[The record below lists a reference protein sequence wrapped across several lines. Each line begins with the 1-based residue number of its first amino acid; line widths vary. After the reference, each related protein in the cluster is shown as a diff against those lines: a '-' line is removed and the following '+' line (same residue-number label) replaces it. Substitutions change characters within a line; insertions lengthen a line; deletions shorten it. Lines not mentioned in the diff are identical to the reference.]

1 MPMRSPIA
9 LILLLTTWLW
19 SGSAQALLEIHI
31 TRGVEGGIPIAVV
44 PFEWAGSGP
53 APSEDIAQ
61 IVSDDLR
68 RSGRFELKPQSDFLE
83 MPHHGSEV
91 DFEKWRAIGVEN
103 LVVGRIKPNPSG
115 GYLVQFQLFDIFKP
129 GSLSPDRPTYRLKQ
143 LAGYNLPTGS
153 DRLRDTAHFI
163 SDVIYEKLT
172 GEPGAFSTRIA
183 YVTATR
189 GEGGERYSL
198 QVADYDGHNEFAVLS
213 SPQPIMSPAWSPD
226 GRSLAYVSFEQGR
239 SAVYVQDLSS
249 TTPRKVADFRGIN
262 GAPAWSPDGR
272 QLALTLSRDDPGNTE
287 IYVLELNSGKL
298 RRVTYNRAIDTE
310 AAWSPDGKTLVFTSD
325 RSGSPQLYRVP
336 AQGGRAERLTFEG
349 NYNARAAFSP
359 DGKLVAMVHSSG
371 SGFRIGVLEI
381 ETGTLRVLTEGPLD
395 ESPTFAPNGS
405 MILYATGHRQ
415 RGELAAVSVD
425 GGVRARLRL
434 QQGNV
439 REPAW
444 GPFINQTSKEKQ

>member
-1 MPMRSPIA
+1 MLMRTPIP
-9 LILLLTTWLW
+9 LIFLLSAWLW
-19 SGSAQALLEIHI
+19 SSTAQALLEIHI
-31 TRGVEGGIPIAVV
+31 TQGVEGGIPVAVV
-44 PFEWAGSGP
+44 PFEWTGSGAAP
-53 APSEDIAQ
+53 AEDISR
-61 IVSDDLR
+61 IVSDDLS
-68 RSGRFELKPQSDFLE
+68 RSGKFELKDPSDFLE
-83 MPHHGSEV
+83 TPHHGSEV

-129 GSLSPDRPTYRLKQ
+129 GSLSPDQPTYRLKQ
-143 LAGYNLPTGS
+143 LAGYNLPTTAQ
-153 DRLRDTAHFI
+153 RLRDTAHFI

-172 GEPGAFSTRIA
+172 GERGAFSTRIA

-189 GEGGERYSL
+189 GEGGDERYSL
-198 QVADYDGHNEFAVLS
+198 QVSDYDGHNEFEVLG
-213 SPQPIMSPAWSPD
+213 SPKPVMSPTWSPD
-226 GRSLAYVSFEQGR
+226 GRQLAYVSFEQGR
-239 SAVYVQDLSS
+239 SAVYVQDLST
-249 TTPRKVADFRGIN
+249 TTPRKMADFRGIN

-287 IYVLELNSGKL
+287 IYVMEVATGNL
-298 RRVTYNRAIDTE
+298 RRITYNRAIDTE
-310 AAWSPDGKTLVFTSD
+310 PAWSPDGRTLVFTSD
-325 RSGSPQLYRVP
+325 RSGGPQLYRVP

-349 NYNARAAFSP
+349 NYNARGTFSP
-359 DGKLVAMVHSSG
+359 DGKLLAMVHSSG
-371 SGFRIGVLEI
+371 NGFRVGVLDLENRS
-381 ETGTLRVLTEGPLD
+381 LRVLTEGPLD
-395 ESPTFAPNGS
+395 EAPTFAPNGS

-444 GPFINQTSKEKQ
+444 GPFLNQSKERQ

>member
-1 MPMRSPIA
+1 MPMRIPVSPA
-9 LILLLTTWLW
+9 LLLLACLW
-19 SGSAQALLEIHI
+19 SSAAQAVLDIHI
-31 TRGVEGGIPIAVV
+31 TQGVEGGIPVAVV
-44 PFEWAGSGP
+44 PFQWTGQGALP
-53 APSEDIAQ
+53 QDISQ

-103 LVVGRIKPNPSG
+103 LVVGSVKPNASG
-115 GYLVQFQLFDIFKP
+115 GGYVVQFQLFDIFKP

-143 LAGYNLPTGS
+143 LAGYSLPTTAQ
-153 DRLRDTAHFI
+153 RMRDTAHFI
-163 SDVIYEKLT
+163 SDVIYENLT

-183 YVTATR
+183 YVTATN
-189 GEGGERYSL
+189 GGDGQRYSL
-198 QVADYDGHNEFAVLS
+198 QVADYDGHNEFAVLT

-226 GRSLAYVSFEQGR
+226 GQRLAYVSFEQGR
-239 SAVYVQDLSS
+239 SAVYIQDLST
-249 TTPRKVADFRGIN
+249 TTPRKIADFRGIN
-262 GAPAWSPDGR
+262 GAPAWSPDGAR
-272 QLALTLSRDDPGNTE
+272 MALTLSRDDPGNTE
-287 IYVLELNSGKL
+287 IYVLDIASGNL

-310 AAWSPDGKTLVFTSD
+310 PAWSPDGRSLVFTSD
-325 RSGSPQLYRVP
+325 RSGAPQIYRV
-336 AQGGRAERLTFEG
+336 AADGGRAERVTFEG
-349 NYNARAAFSP
+349 SYNARAAFSP
-359 DGKLVAMVHSSG
+359 DGERLAVVHNSGNGFQVA
-371 SGFRIGVLEI
+371 VLEL
-381 ETGTLRVLTEGPLD
+381 ESAALRVLTEGPLD
-395 ESPTFAPNGS
+395 EAPTFAPNGS

-444 GPFINQTSKEKQ
+444 GPFLNQTSKETQ